1 MSKIKSELSK
11 SNPYWLEKHRYYE
24 LKHFCLQYPTWKKAL
39 ASLTSLSHRPE
50 DLAKFYTGEHG
61 DPTAKCAEAREFF
74 KERMHMIE
82 ELTYLANPKY
92 TAAKECSEALLRGVT
107 EGLSYDKLIT
117 LYPAFMPRDE
127 YYKTYRKFF
136 WMLSKARN

>member
-39 ASLTSLSHRPE
+39 ASLTLLSHRPE

-61 DPTAKCAEAREFF
+61 DPTAKCAEARMFF
-74 KERMHMIE
+74 ADKMAMV
-82 ELTYLANPKY
+82 TKNVY
-92 TAAKECSEALLRGVT
+92 TVSPEYGYILHRGVT
-107 EGLSYDKLIT
+107 EGLSYDKLAA
-117 LYPAFMPRDE
+117 LYQDIMPRDE
-127 YYKTYRKFF
+127 YYKKYRKFF